1 MSDADAAIRP
11 PIWAGV
17 LVPPANPTIEP
28 ELHRLLP
35 PSIALFVSRFSVMP
49 GTTLEERNH
58 RYLDSYPL
66 AVKSFGEMKLSA
78 LLIGLTGPSYR
89 LMPEGDAAL
98 MQELSVLA
106 GGMPV
111 ATASHAIAQALSAIG
126 ARRLCLFSPYPEW
139 LTDSA
144 IAYWK
149 QAGHEI
155 VQVVKTSETLRAYQ
169 LTTEEVS
176 GALARVDHDAIDAT
190 VMSGTGMLTL
200 PAILAARRH
209 VKKPILSSN
218 ICAAWWLARTVGT
231 QVASPMLA
239 AAAPELAKLCSP
251 D

>member
-111 ATASHAIAQALSAIG
+111 ATASPDASTPGPIHLDHMVANEM
-126 ARRLCLFSPYPEW
+126 FSPFNRFSGVVPD
-139 LTDSA
+139 T
-144 IAYWK
+144 ICH
-149 QAGHEI
+149 QA
-155 VQVVKTSETLRAYQ
+155 TSSSQ
-169 LTTEEVS
+169 
-176 GALARVDHDAIDAT
+176 
-190 VMSGTGMLTL
+190 L
-200 PAILAARRH
+200 PAQ
-209 VKKPILSSN
+209 P
-218 ICAAWWLARTVGT
+218 
-231 QVASPMLA
+231 
-239 AAAPELAKLCSP
+239 
-251 D
+251 